1 MSISTIERIL
11 IIAVSVIEAVLRII
25 DKYFDGSSQQQEG

>member
-1 MSISTIERIL
+1 MSLSTIERIL

-25 DKYFDGSSQQQEG
+25 DKHFDNSSQQQEG

>member
-1 MSISTIERIL
+1 MSITTIERIL

-25 DKYFDGSSQQQEG
+25 DKYFDNSSQQQEG